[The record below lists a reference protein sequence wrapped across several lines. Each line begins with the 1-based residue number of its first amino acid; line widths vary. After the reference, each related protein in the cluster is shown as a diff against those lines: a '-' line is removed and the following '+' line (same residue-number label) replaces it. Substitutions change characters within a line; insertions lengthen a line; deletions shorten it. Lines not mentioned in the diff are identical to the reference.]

1 MGNDEKYVCNPLM
14 AFQQGLLTSEE
25 YKGFL
30 KGYIIKHIVCCDESD
45 DPLMEV
51 DKAIQYVYELYY
63 LIGSEQLG
71 VSVNGFKDLSELT
84 RRNDKFKGV

>member
-1 MGNDEKYVCNPLM
+1 MGDNEKYVCSPLM

-30 KGYIIKHIVCCDESD
+30 KGCVIKHIVCCDESE
-45 DPLMEV
+45 DPLMEL
-51 DKAIQYVYELYY
+51 DKAIQFVYELYY
-63 LIGSEQLG
+63 LIGSEELG
-71 VSVNGFKDLSELT
+71 VSVNGFKELSEIT